1 MMKVPVLFALTGLI
15 AGITA
20 TAANAETD
28 EETLAKFEKNLA
40 EAVVTNDT
48 RIIEPMCADD
58 FYAFDSTTG
67 GRGTK
72 ADLIA
77 GIQSK
82 EAIVTE
88 MKFPPFFVRIFGSTG
103 FVQGTNEQTTLYK
116 GKVIHGTYVWFD
128 VFEKRGDHWM
138 WIVSEST
145 KVYSRITDKIICD
158 KPYCERS
165 QPGFSVKK

>member
-1 MMKVPVLFALTGLI
+1 MMRMSALTALIGLVASI
-15 AGITA
+15 AA

-48 RIIEPMCADD
+48 KIIEPMCADD
-58 FYAFDSTTG
+58 FYSFDSTTG

-77 GIQSK
+77 GIQST
-82 EAIVTE
+82 EATVTA

-128 VFEKRGDHWM
+128 VFEKRGDQWM

-145 KVYSRITDKIICD
+145 RVNSKITDKVICD
-158 KPYCERS
+158 KPYCARS

>member
-48 RIIEPMCADD
+48 RIIGPMCADD

-145 KVYSRITDKIICD
+145 KVNSRITDKIICD